1 MAGALGFRLSIGLG
15 LLAVALAGAGTSAL
29 AQTRSVNANT
39 VNITVGELLTEMA
52 EPTPAR
58 SEAIDMYLLG
68 VFDLTEGKSW
78 CSYGQF
84 KVDTLRDEVYRSL
97 SQLQGEALSQRAAP
111 AVSAVLTERF
121 ACRP

>member
-1 MAGALGFRLSIGLG
+1 MAGAFRFRLSIGL
-15 LLAVALAGAGTSAL
+15 LSVALAGAGTSAM
-29 AQTRSVNANT
+29 AQQARAVNANT

-52 EPTPAR
+52 EHTPSR

-68 VFDLTEGKSW
+68 IFDLTEGTAW
-78 CSYGQF
+78 CSYGRF

-97 SQLQGEALSQRAAP
+97 SQLQGAALSQRAAP
-111 AVSAVLTERF
+111 AVSAVLAERF